1 MDKIWKRIGEINT
14 RLAEIARSAE
24 AEGREFTNEE
34 QAEINSLTREKSWRT
49 TMLQAGPA
57 YSGGMEREAEHRSLE
72 SMIREAVSKGGLQTI
87 PLFRAEGDG
96 GASGG
101 TQTPPTPTTTTPTP
115 VTIVTADA
123 VSGAIVP
130 LTVGE
135 IIKPLVEGVIYNK
148 IGIRMPTGLAG
159 DYVWPV
165 VGSTLKAEFV
175 GEGVALTAQ
184 GIDLDK
190 ISANK
195 QRLGVTVE
203 LTRESIFQSRG
214 LIEQLVREQIGE
226 VFPVALNEVILGG
239 STKGNLK
246 SPFSTAKCVKKTIA
260 AIGSGTMKELAK
272 IKAEKL
278 NAGYSSAGMV
288 WVMDEGTKAELECTP
303 RDAGSGMMLVEN
315 DRLLGLPIFCSHVMN
330 GKIGLGDFRYQ
341 VCGQFGDFSFIVDPI
356 TKAKEDKI
364 CLTLNGYFSTTTLR
378 EDAFTLIT
386 ITPAA

>member
-24 AEGREFTNEE
+24 AEGREFTKEE

-72 SMIREAVSKGGLQTI
+72 SMIREAVGKGGLQTI
-87 PLFRAEGDG
+87 PLFRDEGDS
-96 GASGG
+96 A
-101 TQTPPTPTTTTPTP
+101 QTTPTP

-246 SPFSTAKCVKKTIA
+246 SPFATAKCVKKTIA

-341 VCGQFGDFSFIVDPI
+341 VCGQFGDFSFVVDPI

-386 ITPAA
+386 VTPAA

>member
-24 AEGREFTNEE
+24 AEGREFTKEE

-72 SMIREAVSKGGLQTI
+72 SMIREAVSEGGLQTI
-87 PLFRAEGDG
+87 PLFRAEGD
-96 GASGG
+96 SGG
-101 TQTPPTPTTTTPTP
+101 TQTPPAP

-246 SPFSTAKCVKKTIA
+246 SPFATAKCVKKTIA

-341 VCGQFGDFSFIVDPI
+341 VCGQFGDFSFVVDPI

-386 ITPAA
+386 VTPAA

>member
-24 AEGREFTNEE
+24 AEGREFTKEE

-72 SMIREAVSKGGLQTI
+72 SMIREAVSQGGLQTI

-96 GASGG
+96 GS
-101 TQTPPTPTTTTPTP
+101 QPPSTPTTTPTP

-190 ISANK
+190 ITANK

-246 SPFSTAKCVKKTIA
+246 SPFATAKCVKKTIA

-330 GKIGLGDFRYQ
+330 ARSAWEISATR
-341 VCGQFGDFSFIVDPI
+341 C
-356 TKAKEDKI
+356 
-364 CLTLNGYFSTTTLR
+364 
-378 EDAFTLIT
+378 
-386 ITPAA
+386 AASSATSRLWSIRSPRRRRTRSA

>member
-1 MDKIWKRIGEINT
+1 M
-14 RLAEIARSAE
+14 
-24 AEGREFTNEE
+24 
-34 QAEINSLTREKSWRT
+34 
-49 TMLQAGPA
+49 
-57 YSGGMEREAEHRSLE
+57 
-72 SMIREAVSKGGLQTI
+72 
-87 PLFRAEGDG
+87 
-96 GASGG
+96 
-101 TQTPPTPTTTTPTP
+101 
-115 VTIVTADA
+115 TIVTADA

-341 VCGQFGDFSFIVDPI
+341 VCGQFGDFSFVVDPI

-386 ITPAA
+386 VTPAA

>member
-24 AEGREFTNEE
+24 AEGREFTKEE

-72 SMIREAVSKGGLQTI
+72 SMIREAVGKGGLQTI
-87 PLFRAEGDG
+87 PLFRNEGDS
-96 GASGG
+96 A
-101 TQTPPTPTTTTPTP
+101 QTTPTP

-246 SPFSTAKCVKKTIA
+246 SPFATAKCVKKTIA

-341 VCGQFGDFSFIVDPI
+341 VCGQFGDFSFVVDPI

-386 ITPAA
+386 VTPAA

>member
-24 AEGREFTNEE
+24 AEGREFTKEE

-57 YSGGMEREAEHRSLE
+57 HSGGMEREAEHRSLE
-72 SMIREAVSKGGLQTI
+72 SMIREAVGKGGMQTI
-87 PLFRAEGDG
+87 PLFRAEGD
-96 GASGG
+96 
-101 TQTPPTPTTTTPTP
+101 TTTPTP

-246 SPFSTAKCVKKTIA
+246 SPFATAKCVKKTIA

-341 VCGQFGDFSFIVDPI
+341 VCGQFGDFSFVVDPI

-364 CLTLNGYFSTTTLR
+364 CLTLNGYFSTATLR

-386 ITPAA
+386 VTPAA

>member
-148 IGIRMPTGLAG
+148 IGITCRP
-159 DYVWPV
+159 
-165 VGSTLKAEFV
+165 
-175 GEGVALTAQ
+175 ALPAT
-184 GIDLDK
+184 
-190 ISANK
+190 
-195 QRLGVTVE
+195 T
-203 LTRESIFQSRG
+203 
-214 LIEQLVREQIGE
+214 
-226 VFPVALNEVILGG
+226 
-239 STKGNLK
+239 
-246 SPFSTAKCVKKTIA
+246 
-260 AIGSGTMKELAK
+260 SG
-272 IKAEKL
+272 
-278 NAGYSSAGMV
+278 
-288 WVMDEGTKAELECTP
+288 
-303 RDAGSGMMLVEN
+303 R
-315 DRLLGLPIFCSHVMN
+315 
-330 GKIGLGDFRYQ
+330 
-341 VCGQFGDFSFIVDPI
+341 
-356 TKAKEDKI
+356 
-364 CLTLNGYFSTTTLR
+364 
-378 EDAFTLIT
+378 
-386 ITPAA
+386 

>member
-24 AEGREFTNEE
+24 AEGREFTKEE

-72 SMIREAVSKGGLQTI
+72 SMIREAVGKGGLQTI
-87 PLFRAEGDG
+87 PLFRNEGDS
-96 GASGG
+96 A
-101 TQTPPTPTTTTPTP
+101 QTTPTP

-246 SPFSTAKCVKKTIA
+246 SPFATAKCAKKTIA

-341 VCGQFGDFSFIVDPI
+341 VCGQFGDFSFVVDPI

-386 ITPAA
+386 VTPAA